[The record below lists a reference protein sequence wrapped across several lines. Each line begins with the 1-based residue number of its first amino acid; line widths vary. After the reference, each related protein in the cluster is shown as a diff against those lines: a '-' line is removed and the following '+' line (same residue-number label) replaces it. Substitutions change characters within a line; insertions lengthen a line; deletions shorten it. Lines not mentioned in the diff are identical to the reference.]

1 MQAFRSSSRLEGTGA
16 RGRSAPPA
24 AVQRARAPSASVH
37 QRSPDGYKKLAGKR
51 NASPSNPT
59 DDNEKK
65 KEDEGDGQ

>member
-1 MQAFRSSSRLEGTGA
+1 
-16 RGRSAPPA
+16 
-24 AVQRARAPSASVH
+24 VH